1 MRLTASRQPHPTAR
15 PARARFSTGAGK
27 AHNVLIV
34 QRIAGGAMTEV
45 IIDPEVPEQVRR
57 ELEWTPL
64 DALLGFCDQPPAP
77 RARRLSWRRRPAADA
92 YHRRYVVP
100 EIDLRGDAVSLWQRT
115 SRAARVIRCS
125 EPVRRGLIDSVRVAV
140 VLPCHL
146 WEVAERLALLSGPEW
161 RQSWALG
168 QLDADDPEVR
178 AVLDG
183 QRRVRELTIA
193 DIEPRVRDLEAFA
206 DLAARADAALKR
218 QRALRDLAGLNPD
231 YEELLARLG
240 GSENVLSAAGDVADE
255 LRAVARAATDAIRR
269 ANEAGHTLALPRA

>member
-1 MRLTASRQPHPTAR
+1 
-15 PARARFSTGAGK
+15 
-27 AHNVLIV
+27 
-34 QRIAGGAMTEV
+34 MTEV
-45 IIDPEVPEQVRR
+45 IVDPELPEQVRR

-64 DALLGFCDQPPAP
+64 DALLGFSDPRPAP
-77 RARRLSWRRRPAADA
+77 RGRRLPWQRRCVADA

-100 EIDLRGDAVSLWQRT
+100 ELDLNGDAVFLWQRT

-125 EPVRRGLIDSVRVAV
+125 EPVRRGLIDSVRVGV

-161 RQSWALG
+161 RQSGALG
-168 QLDADDPEVR
+168 RLDQDDPEVR

-206 DLAARADAALKR
+206 DLAARADAALRR
-218 QRALRDLAGLNPD
+218 QRALQELAALNPD
-231 YEELLARLG
+231 YAELLARLG
-240 GSENVLSAAGDVADE
+240 GSENVLTAADDIADE
-255 LRAVARAATDAIRR
+255 LRAVAHEANVAVRR
-269 ANEAGHTLALPRA
+269 ANDAGHTLVLPRA

>member
-1 MRLTASRQPHPTAR
+1 
-15 PARARFSTGAGK
+15 
-27 AHNVLIV
+27 
-34 QRIAGGAMTEV
+34 MTEV
-45 IIDPEVPEQVRR
+45 IVDPELPDQVRR

-64 DALLGFCDQPPAP
+64 DALLGFSAPPPA
-77 RARRLSWRRRPAADA
+77 RRGRRLPWQRRCAADA

-100 EIDLRGDAVSLWQRT
+100 ELDLNGDAVLLWQRA
-115 SRAARVIRCS
+115 SRAARVIRRS
-125 EPVRRGLIDSVRVAV
+125 EPVTRGLIDSVRVAV

-193 DIEPRVRDLEAFA
+193 DIEPRVRGLEAFA

-218 QRALRDLAGLNPD
+218 QRAIEELAGLNPD
-231 YEELLARLG
+231 YAELLARLG
-240 GSENVLSAAGDVADE
+240 GSGNVLTASGDIADE
-255 LRAVARAATDAIRR
+255 LRAVAREASAAVRR
-269 ANEAGHTLALPRA
+269 ANEAGHTLALPVRDNV

>member
-1 MRLTASRQPHPTAR
+1 
-15 PARARFSTGAGK
+15 
-27 AHNVLIV
+27 
-34 QRIAGGAMTEV
+34 MTEV
-45 IIDPEVPEQVRR
+45 IVDPELPEQVRR

-64 DALLGFCDQPPAP
+64 DALLGFSDPRPAP
-77 RARRLSWRRRPAADA
+77 RGRRRPWQRRIAADT

-100 EIDLRGDAVSLWQRT
+100 ELDLRGDAVFLWQRT
-115 SRAARVIRCS
+115 SRAARVIRRS

-146 WEVAERLALLSGPEW
+146 WEVAERLALLSGPER
-161 RQSWALG
+161 RQSSALG

-218 QRALRDLAGLNPD
+218 QRALQELAGLNQD

-240 GSENVLSAAGDVADE
+240 GSDNVLTAVDDVADE
-255 LRAVARAATDAIRR
+255 LRAVAREADQAVRR
-269 ANEAGHTLALPRA
+269 ANDAGHTLVLPRA

>member
-1 MRLTASRQPHPTAR
+1 
-15 PARARFSTGAGK
+15 
-27 AHNVLIV
+27 
-34 QRIAGGAMTEV
+34 MTEV
-45 IIDPEVPEQVRR
+45 IVDPDLPEQVRR

-64 DALLGFCDQPPAP
+64 DALLGFCDPPPAP
-77 RARRLSWRRRPAADA
+77 RGRRPPWRRRRAADA

-100 EIDLRGDAVSLWQRT
+100 ELDLRGDAVSLWQRT
-115 SRAARVIRCS
+115 SRAARVIRGS

-168 QLDADDPEVR
+168 RLDADDPEVR

-183 QRRVRELTIA
+183 QRRVHELTIA

-206 DLAARADAALKR
+206 DLAAYADSALKR
-218 QRALRDLAGLNPD
+218 QRALAELAGLNPD
-231 YEELLARLG
+231 YEELLARIG
-240 GSENVLSAAGDVADE
+240 GSGNVLAATGDIADE
-255 LRAVARAATDAIRR
+255 LRAVARAANAAVQS
-269 ANEAGHTLALPRA
+269 ANEAAHALALPRT